1 MVQAER
7 YGLKKD
13 VVDAILQL
21 AKKHK
26 MKRIIVFGSRARGDY
41 KERSDIDLAVFGG
54 ETIKFSIEIEESVPT
69 LLKFDIIDMEK
80 PVQKELVE
88 AINKEGVVLYEEV

>member
-1 MVQAER
+1 MQAER

-26 MKRIIVFGSRARGDY
+26 MKKIIVFGSRARGDY

-54 ETIKFSIEIEESVPT
+54 ETIKFSIETEESVPT
-69 LLKFDIIDMEK
+69 LLKFDIIDMDK
-80 PVQKELVE
+80 PVQKELVD